1 MTQYEQMSRE
11 ELIRELRDRDNSD
24 PYRTSLM
31 AMREAYFLAEIIYD
45 TDGDPCNYRYL
56 DTNPSFE
63 QMVRLPR
70 QLIVGRRRDE
80 VLPQPSPFWL
90 HVFRQVASSGI
101 PSYSSFY
108 SETLDSYFEV
118 FALRPAP
125 GRYAVLI
132 TDITERRAADQA
144 LLESEARLRLFI
156 EHAPASLAMFDRDMN
171 YLCATR
177 RWMDAY
183 ALGEADLKG
192 VSHYDVFP
200 EISDNWREVHRRA
213 LAGEVLTSDG
223 EPFTR
228 SDGRVHWE
236 SWKVRPW
243 YDGHGAIGGVVI
255 MTEDISGIKE
265 TEEKLRT
272 SEQRYRDIVENQT
285 EYVDRYLPGGIL
297 TFVNNSLASVTG
309 KMPEELVGISYFPF
323 VYEEDRAE
331 LIRTIESLSA
341 ENPTAVFENRV
352 QFPDGLHW
360 MQWKHCAL
368 TDCDGN
374 IVEYQ
379 ATGRDVTELK
389 QMQDAVLRQQQEL
402 QAVNELLEQRVH
414 ERTAELEAA
423 ITAQESFSYSVSHDL
438 RAPLRH
444 INSFSAMLMEDFG
457 DTLPP
462 QARDYLDRICAAS
475 SRMGELIDHLLE
487 LSRVTRARINPAVV
501 NLSDIAAAALRTY
514 QKIEPGRPTETEVEL
529 GVTVLGD
536 PSLLRQLLEN
546 LLENA
551 WKYTSKTMYPRI
563 QFGRTAVD
571 GQDAY
576 FVRDNGAGF
585 DMAYSKKLF
594 QPFERLHGPEFEGI
608 GIGLATAQRIV
619 QRHGGTIR
627 AEGGINQG
635 ATFYFTLHAAS

>member
-1 MTQYEQMSRE
+1 MTQYEQMNRE
-11 ELIRELRDRDNSD
+11 ELIRELRARDNFD
-24 PYRTSLM
+24 PYLTSLM
-31 AMREAYFLAEIIYD
+31 AMREAYFLAEILYD
-45 TDGDPCNYRYL
+45 ADGTPANYRYL
-56 DTNPSFE
+56 EINPSFE
-63 QMVRLPR
+63 RLMKLPR
-70 QLIVGRRRDE
+70 HLILGRRRDE
-80 VLPQPSPFWL
+80 LVPHPSTFWL
-90 HVFRQVASSGI
+90 DVFKQVAVSGT
-101 PSYSSFY
+101 PSYCSFY
-108 SETLDSYFEV
+108 SEALDTYFEL
-118 FALRPAP
+118 FASRPAP
-125 GRYAVLI
+125 GRYAVLF

-156 EHAPASLAMFDRDMN
+156 EHAPASLAMFDRDMR

-177 RWMDAY
+177 RWVEAY
-183 ALGEADLKG
+183 CIGDSDLRG
-192 VSHYDVFP
+192 LYHYDVFP
-200 EISDNWREVHRRA
+200 EISDEWREVHRRA
-213 LAGEVLTSDG
+213 LAGEILTSDG

-243 YDGHGAIGGVVI
+243 YDGHGAIGGIVI
-255 MTEDISGIKE
+255 MTEDISVIKE
-265 TEEKLRT
+265 AEEKLRT

-297 TFVNNSLASVTG
+297 TFVNNSLARVTG
-309 KMPEELVGISYFPF
+309 KRPEELVGSSYFPF
-323 VYEEDRAE
+323 VYEDDRAE

-360 MQWKHCAL
+360 MQWKHCVL
-368 TDCDGN
+368 TDSDGK

-379 ATGRDVTELK
+379 ASGRDVTELK
-389 QMQDAVLRQQQEL
+389 QMQDALLRQQQEL

-514 QKIEPGRPTETEVEL
+514 QKIEPGRPTGIEVES

-551 WKYTSKTMYPRI
+551 WKYTSKTAQPRV
-563 QFGRTAVD
+563 QFGRTSVD
-571 GQDAY
+571 GQEAY

-585 DMAYSKKLF
+585 DMTYAKKLF

-619 QRHGGTIR
+619 QRHGGAIR
-627 AEGGINQG
+627 GEGAINQG
-635 ATFYFTLHAAS
+635 ATFYFTLPAAS